1 MKVSKTPAGVT
12 GLFGI
17 FGHPVRHSRSPNM
30 HNAAFSA
37 LGMNCIYLAFDILP
51 ELVKPAVESLRA
63 LSIRGVNI
71 TVPHKQAVMREMD
84 FLAPSAELAGAVNTV
99 KNQNGRLEGHN
110 TDIEGA
116 LKALDVSMG
125 FRPGGKTALVI
136 GAGGAARALLSGL
149 CMENATMVFIAN
161 RTPAKAENLV
171 NEFAGKFTKTRVEY
185 SGLEGAE
192 ILNSARRADIIINC
206 SSGGMEG
213 NTPLEIPLEE
223 FGGEFGVYDL
233 VYKPRETPLVA
244 RARELGIKA
253 ESGID
258 MLLYQGAKSFE
269 IWTGKE
275 APIETMKKALAGG

>member
-1 MKVSKTPAGVT
+1 MSPSTTPAGKTV
-12 GLFGI
+12 LFGI

-37 LGMNCIYLAFDILP
+37 LGMNCVYLAFDILP
-51 ELVKPAVESLRA
+51 ELVKSAVESLRT

-71 TVPHKQAVMREMD
+71 TVPHKQTVMREMD

-99 KNQNGRLEGHN
+99 KNENGRLEGHN

-125 FRPGGKTALVI
+125 FKPEGKTALVI

-149 CMENATMVFIAN
+149 CMENAKLAFIAN
-161 RTPAKAENLV
+161 RTPAKAETLV
-171 NEFAGKFTKTRVEY
+171 NEFAGKFPKTQVEH
-185 SGLEGAE
+185 SGLEGRE
-192 ILNSARRADIIINC
+192 IRDFTRRADIIINC
-206 SSGGMEG
+206 SSGGMDG
-213 NTPLEIPLEE
+213 NMPLEFPLEE
-223 FGGEFGVYDL
+223 FGGKFGVYDL
-233 VYKPRETPLVA
+233 VYKPRETPLVKK
-244 RARELGIKA
+244 ARELGIKA

-275 APIETMKKALAGG
+275 APIEAMKKALTG